1 MSSYRI
7 NFTKAAHKQFTK
19 LPQLVQNR
27 IASQLKVLSVNPL
40 GSGSKQLVDFDMNDT
55 MYEKYYRIRVGDY
68 RVVYAIENDELII
81 TLVRVEH
88 RSKVYRK

>member
-1 MSSYRI
+1 M
-7 NFTKAAHKQFTK
+7 
-19 LPQLVQNR
+19 
-27 IASQLKVLSVNPL
+27 
-40 GSGSKQLVDFDMNDT
+40 VDFDMNDT